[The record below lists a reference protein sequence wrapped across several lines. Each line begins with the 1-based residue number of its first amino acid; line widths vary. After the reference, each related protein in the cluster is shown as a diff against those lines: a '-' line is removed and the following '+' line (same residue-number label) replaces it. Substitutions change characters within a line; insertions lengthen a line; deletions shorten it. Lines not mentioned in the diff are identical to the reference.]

1 MKIKAMLY
9 PALLGVLLCAT
20 SDGRAQF
27 SSGQSFSGGIT
38 TSGIND
44 ALIAASSPESSL
56 YAQGASALNE
66 GRWADAKSIFASVAD
81 QKGEHAD
88 GALYWKAYAENKL
101 AEAQPALDTC
111 GELRRDY
118 PKSRWIEECGA
129 LEIEIRAKSNQPVQ
143 PHSNDSDDVKL
154 LALNDL
160 LRRDEAAGL
169 AQIQEILNG
178 DSSEK
183 LRKGAQFLLG
193 HHYSEATYAQI
204 VRISRVEGDVRIA
217 RGPAAERSTEA
228 TWEKAVPGLPLE
240 TGFSLVTGAGR
251 AVVEF
256 EDASN
261 LYLAENSVLA
271 FNDLHTTEGVPYSAM
286 ALLSGTVSLHLRP
299 YIAGEWFY
307 LKTPTDTF
315 AAKYRD
321 KIDVRI
327 SSYLDGM
334 ALTPLAGGELH
345 IIGFSPQDLTI
356 GQTLYFHNGGRI
368 KEAGPGDPSA
378 FAEWDHWVENLVNQ
392 RSAAM
397 EAMMKASGL
406 TQPIPGLAEMEG
418 QGKFFDCAPYGTCWE
433 PNAAFARDQE
443 SSLPPEAQPPAGDAF
458 PHKAKSMGYG
468 SAASMPPL
476 DYDDFFPCYPLNAS
490 RYQLDWS
497 DDSGMVRIIDYSD
510 PMNPSSFPYYWAVC
524 HAGGWIY
531 RGHGYVWVAGHKR
544 HHLGG
549 GRWVKC
555 GHKTAYVPIHPYDA
569 KGRPPIN
576 RKEQVLA
583 VIHKNGFALQRTK
596 LDPSQPVKLLD
607 GPPKEFSKAFYP
619 ALARAEE
626 PRMAAHP
633 LNNALSGIK
642 GASVKAAGTP
652 LNFDHKSQS
661 FMMER
666 QVMQGNRSVTIPA
679 PINNSRGNLQARAYS
694 YGGGSSGYQ
703 GGGGSGSY
711 HGGSSSS
718 SGGGY
723 RGGGS
728 SGGGYHGSGASGSSH
743 GGGSGGGYHGGGSS
757 SSGGGG
763 YHGGGGS
770 SSSGGSS
777 GGGSHGGG
785 SSSGSSSAGSSSSS
799 SSSSGGHR

>member
-1 MKIKAMLY
+1 MKTNDLLVF
-9 PALLGVLLCAT
+9 ALLGFLLCAPAA
-20 SDGRAQF
+20 GFAQF
-27 SSGQSFSGGIT
+27 TPGQSFSGGIAPH
-38 TSGIND
+38 GID
-44 ALIAASSPESSL
+44 AALIAAGSPEGSL

-66 GRWADAKSIFASVAD
+66 GRWADAESIFASVAD

-88 GALYWKAYAENKL
+88 GALYWKAYAENKQGHT
-101 AEAQPALDTC
+101 QPALDTC
-111 GELRRDY
+111 VELGRDY
-118 PKSRWIEECGA
+118 PKSLWIEECGA
-129 LEIEIRAKSNQPVQ
+129 LEIEIRSKSNQPVQ

-183 LRKGAQFLLG
+183 LRNGAQFLLG

-204 VRISRVEGDVRIA
+204 VRISRVEGDVRIE
-217 RGPAAERSTEA
+217 RGPEEERSTEA

-251 AVVEF
+251 AVIEF

-286 ALLSGTVSLHLRP
+286 ALLTGTVSLHLRP
-299 YIAGEWFY
+299 DIAGEWFY

-321 KIDVRI
+321 KVDVRI

-334 ALTPLAGGELH
+334 ALTPLPGGELH
-345 IIGFSPQDLTI
+345 IIGFSPQDLAI
-356 GQTLYFHNGGRI
+356 GQTLFFRNGARV
-368 KEAGPGDPSA
+368 KEAGSGDPGA

-406 TQPIPGLAEMEG
+406 SQPIPGLAELDG
-418 QGKFFDCAPYGTCWE
+418 QGRFFDCPPYGTCWE
-433 PNAAFARDQE
+433 PNDAFARDQE
-443 SSLPPEAQPPAGDAF
+443 SSFPPEAQPPAGDAS
-458 PHKAKSMGYG
+458 PHRTTTTGYD
-468 SAASMPPL
+468 SAESLPPL
-476 DYDDFFPCYPLNAS
+476 GYDEFFPCYPLNS
-490 RYQLDWS
+490 IGYNLYWGE
-497 DDSGMVRIIDYSD
+497 DSGMVRTIDYSNALNPYSD
-510 PMNPSSFPYYWAVC
+510 ALNPSSFPYYWAVC
-524 HAGGWIY
+524 HAGGWIH
-531 RGHGYVWVAGHKR
+531 RGHHYVWVPGHKR
-544 HHLGG
+544 HHLGA

-555 GHKTAYVPIHPYDA
+555 GHKTAFVPIHPYDA
-569 KGRPPIN
+569 KGRPPLN
-576 RKEQVLA
+576 RKEEVFVVGNRKGLA
-583 VIHKNGFALQRTK
+583 IERGR
-596 LDPSQPVKLLD
+596 LDPALPVQLLD
-607 GPPKEFSKAFYP
+607 GPPKEFNKAFYP
-619 ALARAEE
+619 ALVHAETPQMNALAMKDALFGINGEHARAVGV
-626 PRMAAHP
+626 P
-633 LNNALSGIK
+633 LS
-642 GASVKAAGTP
+642 
-652 LNFDHKSQS
+652 FDHKSQS

-666 QVMQGNRSVTIPA
+666 QVMQGSRSITVAA
-679 PINNSRGNLQARAYS
+679 PINNSRGNLQSRADHFN
-694 YGGGSSGYQ
+694 GAGGSSAA
-703 GGGGSGSY
+703 
-711 HGGSSSS
+711 
-718 SGGGY
+718 GGY
-723 RGGGS
+723 RGS
-728 SGGGYHGSGASGSSH
+728 
-743 GGGSGGGYHGGGSS
+743 GGSGGGYHGGGSGGGGYHGGGGS

-785 SSSGSSSAGSSSSS
+785 GGSSSGGSSGGSSSAGSSSS
-799 SSSSGGHR
+799 GGSHR

>member
-1 MKIKAMLY
+1 MKTLY
-9 PALLGVLLCAT
+9 PALLGVLLCAPAA
-20 SDGRAQF
+20 GFAQF
-27 SSGQSFSGGIT
+27 TSGQSFSGGIT
-38 TSGIND
+38 TPVIND
-44 ALIAASSPESSL
+44 ALIAAGSPESSL

-66 GRWADAKSIFASVAD
+66 GRWADAESIFASVAE

-88 GALYWKAYAENKL
+88 GALYWKAYAENKQGRT
-101 AEAQPALDTC
+101 QPALDTC
-111 GELRRDY
+111 VELGRDY

-129 LEIEIRAKSNQPVQ
+129 LEIEIRAKNNQPVQ

-204 VRISRVEGDVRIA
+204 ARISRVEGDVRIA
-217 RGPAAERSTEA
+217 RGPEAERNKGA
-228 TWEKAVPGLPLE
+228 AWEKAVPGLPLE

-321 KIDVRI
+321 KVDVRI

-345 IIGFSPQDLTI
+345 IIGFSPQDLAI

-368 KEAGPGDPSA
+368 KEANPGDPGD

-418 QGKFFDCAPYGTCWE
+418 QGRFFDCEPYGTCWE
-433 PNAAFARDQE
+433 PNDAFAREQQ
-443 SSLPPEAQPPAGDAF
+443 SNLQPEAQPPASDAF

-468 SAASMPPL
+468 SAASMPEL

-490 RYQLDWS
+490 SSQLYW
-497 DDSGMVRIIDYSD
+497 DDNSGMERIIDYSD
-510 PMNPSSFPYYWAVC
+510 PLNPSSFPYYWAVC
-524 HAGGWIY
+524 HAGGWIH

-576 RKEQVLA
+576 RKEEVLA

-607 GPPKEFSKAFYP
+607 GPPKEFNKTYYP

-626 PRMAAHP
+626 PRMAA
-633 LNNALSGIK
+633 LAMKDARFGIK
-642 GASVKAAGTP
+642 GASVRAAGTP

-679 PINNSRGNLQARAYS
+679 PINNSRGNLQSRADHFS
-694 YGGGSSGYQ
+694 
-703 GGGGSGSY
+703 GGSGGYHGGVSSGGGY
-711 HGGSSSS
+711 HGGSSGS

-723 RGGGS
+723 HGGGS
-728 SGGGYHGSGASGSSH
+728 SGGGYHGGGASSGSH
-743 GGGSGGGYHGGGSS
+743 GGG
-757 SSGGGG
+757 SGGGG
-763 YHGGGGS
+763 YHGGGGGGS
-770 SSSGGSS
+770 GGGSHGGGGGGNSGGGSS

-785 SSSGSSSAGSSSSS
+785 GGGSSSSGSSS
-799 SSSSGGHR
+799 SGGHH

>member
-1 MKIKAMLY
+1 MKTASILF
-9 PALLGVLLCAT
+9 PALLGVLLCAPAA
-20 SDGRAQF
+20 GFAQF
-27 SSGQSFSGGIT
+27 APGQSFSGGMAT
-38 TSGIND
+38 PGIND
-44 ALIAASSPESSL
+44 ALMAAGSPDASL

-66 GRWADAKSIFASVAD
+66 GRWADAESIFASVAD

-88 GALYWKAYAENKL
+88 GALYWKAYAENKQGRT
-101 AEAQPALDTC
+101 QPALATC
-111 GELRRDY
+111 VELGRDY

-129 LEIEIRAKSNQPVQ
+129 LEIEIREKSNQPVQ

-178 DSSEK
+178 DSSET

-193 HHYSEATYAQI
+193 QHYSEATYAQI
-204 VRISRVEGDVRIA
+204 VRISRIEGDVRIE
-217 RGPAAERSTEA
+217 RGPETERSTGA
-228 TWEKAVPGLPLE
+228 AWEKAVPGLPLA

-251 AVVEF
+251 AVIEF

-299 YIAGEWFY
+299 DIAGEWFY

-321 KIDVRI
+321 KVDVRI
-327 SSYLDGM
+327 SSYMDGM
-334 ALTPLAGGELH
+334 ALTPLAGGELRL
-345 IIGFSPQDLTI
+345 IGFSPQDLAI
-356 GQTLYFHNGGRI
+356 GQTLFFRNGGRV
-368 KEAGPGDPSA
+368 KEAVPSDPAA

-433 PNAAFARDQE
+433 PNDAFAREQE
-443 SSLPPEAQPPAGDAF
+443 SNLQPEAQPPAGDAS
-458 PHKAKSMGYG
+458 PHKAKSNGYG
-468 SAASMPPL
+468 SAESMPVL
-476 DYDDFFPCYPLNAS
+476 GYDDFFPCYPLNAS
-490 RYQLDWS
+490 SYRLYWD
-497 DDSGMVRIIDYSD
+497 DDSGMLRIIDYSD
-510 PMNPSSFPYYWAVC
+510 PMNLSSFPYYWAVC
-524 HAGGWIY
+524 HAGGWIH
-531 RGHGYVWVAGHKR
+531 RGHRYVWVAGHKR
-544 HHLGG
+544 HHKGAG
-549 GRWVKC
+549 HWVKS
-555 GHKTAYVPIHPYDA
+555 GHKTAFVPIHPFDA

-576 RKEQVLA
+576 RKEEILA
-583 VIHKNGFALQRTK
+583 VIHKDGLALQRTR
-596 LDPSQPVKLLD
+596 LDPTQPIKILD
-607 GPPKEFSKAFYP
+607 EPPKEFSKAYYP
-619 ALARAEE
+619 ALAHAEA
-626 PRMAAHP
+626 PSMT
-633 LNNALSGIK
+633 ALAMKDALFRINGEHTR
-642 GASVKAAGTP
+642 AAGIP
-652 LNFDHKSQS
+652 MSFDHKSQS

-666 QVMQGNRSVTIPA
+666 QVMQGSKSVTVAA
-679 PINNSRGNLQARAYS
+679 PINNSRGNLQSRADHFS
-694 YGGGSSGYQ
+694 
-703 GGGGSGSY
+703 GGGGY
-711 HGGSSSS
+711 HGSGS

-723 RGGGS
+723 HGGGS
-728 SGGGYHGSGASGSSH
+728 SGGGYHGGGAS
-743 GGGSGGGYHGGGSS
+743 GGGSS
-757 SSGGGG
+757 GGGS
-763 YHGGGGS
+763 HGGSSGGGS

-785 SSSGSSSAGSSSSS
+785 GSSGGSSAGNSSAGSSSG
-799 SSSSGGHR
+799 GGHH

>member
-9 PALLGVLLCAT
+9 SALLGVLLCAPVA
-20 SDGRAQF
+20 SRAQF
-27 SSGQSFSGGIT
+27 TPGQSFSGGIT
-38 TSGIND
+38 TPGIND
-44 ALIAASSPESSL
+44 ALIAANSPESSL

-66 GRWADAKSIFASVAD
+66 GRWADAESIFASVAN

-88 GALYWKAYAENKL
+88 GALYWKAYAENKQGRT
-101 AEAQPALDTC
+101 QPALDTC
-111 GELRRDY
+111 GDLRRDY

-143 PHSNDSDDVKL
+143 PHSSDSDDVKL

-217 RGPAAERSTEA
+217 RGPEVERSTGA

-240 TGFSLVTGAGR
+240 SGFSLVTGEGR

-261 LYLAENSVLA
+261 LYLAENSVLT
-271 FNDLHTTEGVPYSAM
+271 FNDLHTTMGVPYSAM

-299 YIAGEWFY
+299 YIASEWFY
-307 LKTPTDTF
+307 LRTPTDTF

-334 ALTPLAGGELH
+334 AVTPLAGGDLH
-345 IIGFSPQDLTI
+345 IIGFSPQDLAI
-356 GQTLYFHNGGRI
+356 GQTLYFRNGSR
-368 KEAGPGDPSA
+368 KEASPGDPGA

-418 QGKFFDCAPYGTCWE
+418 QGRFFDCAPYGTCWE
-433 PNAAFARDQE
+433 PNAALAREQE
-443 SSLPPEAQPPAGDAF
+443 SNLQPEAQPHAGDAS
-458 PHKAKSMGYG
+458 PHKTNSMGYG
-468 SAASMPPL
+468 SAASMPVL
-476 DYDDFFPCYPLNAS
+476 GYDDFFPCYPFNS
-490 RYQLDWS
+490 SGYRIWN
-497 DDSGMVRIIDYSD
+497 DDFGMMWIIDYSD
-510 PMNPSSFPYYWAVC
+510 PMNPSSYPYYWAVC
-524 HAGGWIY
+524 HAGGWIH

-544 HHLGG
+544 HHLGA

-576 RKEQVLA
+576 RKEEVLA
-583 VIHKNGFALQRTK
+583 VIHKEGLALQRTR
-596 LDPSQPVKLLD
+596 LDSSLPVKLLD
-607 GPPKEFSKAFYP
+607 VPPKEFNKAFYP
-619 ALARAEE
+619 ALAHAEAPTMTTFALKDALFGINRE
-626 PRMAAHP
+626 KARPAGIP
-633 LNNALSGIK
+633 LS
-642 GASVKAAGTP
+642 
-652 LNFDHKSQS
+652 FDHKSQS

-666 QVMQGNRSVTIPA
+666 QVMQGSKSVTIAA
-679 PINNSRGNLQARAYS
+679 PINNSRGNLQSRADHFS
-694 YGGGSSGYQ
+694 GGS
-703 GGGGSGSY
+703 
-711 HGGSSSS
+711 
-718 SGGGY
+718 
-723 RGGGS
+723 
-728 SGGGYHGSGASGSSH
+728 GGYHG
-743 GGGSGGGYHGGGSS
+743 GGSTGGGYHGGGASGG
-757 SSGGGG
+757 SSGGGS
-763 YHGGGGS
+763 HGGGGS
-770 SSSGGSS
+770 YGGSS

-785 SSSGSSSAGSSSSS
+785 SSSGGGSSGGGSHGGGGGSSFSGGSSSAGTSSAGSSSS
-799 SSSSGGHR
+799 GGHH